1 MPFTVMAEE
10 HPPSPE
16 REDNNLSFRRLRVKP
31 AMTVKAITNPKTKIS
46 MEIIETKIK
55 DLLVIKPDVFI
66 DERGYFFES
75 YNRQRFLEHGLDMTF
90 VQDNESQSMRGV
102 LRGLHFQR
110 PPFAQGKLVRVV
122 KGAVMDVAVD
132 LRKDSPTYGQ
142 WESVLLTE
150 GNKFMY
156 WIPEGFA
163 HGFVCLEDHSVFTYK
178 CTNVYNKASEGSI
191 RWNDPDLG
199 INWGIEDPILSEKD
213 KVSPL
218 FKEFVTPF

>member
-1 MPFTVMAEE
+1 
-10 HPPSPE
+10 
-16 REDNNLSFRRLRVKP
+16 
-31 AMTVKAITNPKTKIS
+31 
-46 MEIIETKIK
+46 MEIIETKIQ
-55 DLLVIKPDVFI
+55 DLLVIKPDVFT

-75 YNRQRFLEHGLDMTF
+75 YNRERFLAYGLDMTF
-90 VQDNESQSMRGV
+90 VQDNEPQSMKGV
-102 LRGLHFQR
+102 LRGLHFQK

-122 KGAVMDVAVD
+122 KGAVRDVAVD

-142 WESVLLTE
+142 WESVILTE

-163 HGFVCLEDHSVFTYK
+163 HGYVCLEDHSVFTYK

-199 INWGIEDPILSEKD
+199 IIWDIENPILSDKD
-213 KVSPL
+213 KIAPM
-218 FKEFVTPF
+218 FKDFVTPF